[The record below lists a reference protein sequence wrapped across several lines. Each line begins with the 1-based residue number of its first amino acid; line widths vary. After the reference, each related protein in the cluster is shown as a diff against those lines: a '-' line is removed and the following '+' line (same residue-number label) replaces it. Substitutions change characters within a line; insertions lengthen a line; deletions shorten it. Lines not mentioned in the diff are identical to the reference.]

1 MEVKRSDMLKWAQST
16 QLGTQSS
23 DTPAAEKP
31 AEVRAERTGQVSVD
45 AMRSKILSLQQE
57 IRELQTG
64 ISMRQ
69 VQLGFL
75 SQLNEGSGWQRELRR
90 FMSEQFPGVK
100 LDLPDAQNL
109 DEFRLEAAQVVSNL
123 RNNLIKKE
131 IQIQNILSAG
141 IFTPPEESNE
151 PAVDNSKI
159 MKDFSETQ
167 NIFSKLRPDSVRAL
181 VN

>member
-16 QLGTQSS
+16 QLGTQSA
-23 DTPAAEKP
+23 DTQAAEKP
-31 AEVRAERTGQVSVD
+31 TEARAERVGQVSVD
-45 AMRSKILSLQQE
+45 AMRSRILSLQQE

-75 SQLNEGSGWQRELRR
+75 SQLTEGTGWQKELRR
-90 FMSEQFPGVK
+90 FMDEQFPGVR
-100 LDLPDAQNL
+100 LDFPEAQNL
-109 DEFRLEAAQVVSNL
+109 DEFRVEAAQVVSNL

-141 IFTPPEESNE
+141 VFAPVEEGSE

-159 MKDFSETQ
+159 VKDFSETQ
-167 NIFSKLRPDSVRAL
+167 NIFSKLRPDSVRTL